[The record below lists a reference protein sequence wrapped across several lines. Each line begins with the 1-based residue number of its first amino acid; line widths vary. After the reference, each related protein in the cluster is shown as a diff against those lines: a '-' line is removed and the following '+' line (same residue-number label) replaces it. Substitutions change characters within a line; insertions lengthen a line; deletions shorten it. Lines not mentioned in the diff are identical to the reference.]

1 MKLGHGGI
9 SKLAAL
15 IAVLIVLIAGIYV
28 GKSTRPPPAE
38 APTTA
43 PMSAPASTP
52 SPSPQAVADF
62 FSRRLQTPDGQ
73 VQSLAAWRG
82 KLVVVNFWAP
92 WCLPCRE
99 EMPALSRLAERYRPH
114 DVAFVGIALDR
125 AENVRRFSVETPV
138 GYPLLVAESEGAE
151 LVRALG
157 DEAMALPYTVV
168 LDRAGTIRLRKLG
181 RIREDELDALLQR
194 LTTS

>member
-1 MKLGHGGI
+1 MKFGRGSAAALV
-9 SKLAAL
+9 AAL
-15 IAVLIVLIAGIYV
+15 IVTIAGIYV
-28 GKSTRPPPAE
+28 GKRTQRLPAE
-38 APTTA
+38 APTIV
-43 PMSAPASTP
+43 PLSAPAATP
-52 SPSPQAVADF
+52 PPSPQAVADF
-62 FSRRLQTPDGQ
+62 FSRRLNTPDGKAQ
-73 VQSLAAWRG
+73 PLAAWRG

-99 EMPALSRLAERYRPH
+99 EMPALSRLAGRYRSH
-114 DVAFVGIALDR
+114 DVTFVGIALDR
-125 AENVRRFSVETPV
+125 SENVRRFSAETPV
-138 GYPLLVAESEGAE
+138 DYPLLVAEGEGAE

-168 LDRAGTIRLRKLG
+168 FDRAGTIRLRKLG